1 MLHKMKIKPNNL
13 CEHCQDIDY
22 LEHFFFQC
30 KRLNGFWNYISLQA
44 LVDINIKYTFSI
56 KDVLFGIQN
65 NSCKDLDKTKLKYLN
80 YLILVGKMCI
90 SKFRYGKI
98 NNIRLIFELE
108 WNLRAKNMSLLA

>member
-1 MLHKMKIKPNNL
+1 MKIKPNIL

-56 KDVLFGIQN
+56 QDVLFGIQN

-80 YLILVGKMCI
+80 YLIMCI

-108 WNLRAKNMSLLA
+108 WNLRAKNMSLLV